1 VQRSERR
8 SRQWSM
14 RLAMRWA
21 KVGLRTKLFV
31 SYLAV
36 VLIGVATVFV
46 IMSAF
51 APDFFLTSMQ
61 SMMSGGGMGGGMM
74 GSSGGQGLSG
84 SNVTASLDTAFRQ
97 ALMQGLLLATVLATA
112 CALVLSYFVARQIAR
127 PVQRMLTATQRIG
140 GGHYA
145 ERVIVPV
152 ANSGDELG
160 QLAASFNEMASALEQ
175 TERRRVELV
184 GDVAHELRTPITTL
198 TGYLEG
204 LLDGV
209 VEPSPETWAKL
220 HTESLRLRR
229 LVDDLQE
236 LSRAEARQTPL
247 HITRI
252 LPESILNAAQERVAP
267 QFTEKGLDLR
277 IAAPTGLPAVSADV
291 DRAVQVLTNLLT
303 NALRYT
309 PAPGQVEVSVT
320 REVSMLAFQVRDTG
334 VGIAPE
340 NLSRVFERF
349 YRVEKSRTR
358 ALGGSGIGLTIA
370 KALVEAMHGTMR
382 VESAG
387 LGQGSAFTFTLPL
400 AA

>member
-1 VQRSERR
+1 MKWSKR
-8 SRQWSM
+8 WSM
-14 RLAMRWA
+14 RLATWWA
-21 KVGLRTKLFV
+21 KTSLRTKLFI

-46 IMSAF
+46 IMSLF
-51 APDFFLTSMQ
+51 APNFFTTAMG
-61 SMMSGGGMGGGMM
+61 SMMPGGTMGGGMM
-74 GSSGGQGLSG
+74 GGTSGTGGQGSAG
-84 SNVTASLDTAFRQ
+84 SSVNASLDAAFRQ
-97 ALMQGLLLATVLATA
+97 ALMQGLVLAAGLATA
-112 CALVLSYFVARQIAR
+112 GALVVSYFVARQIAH
-127 PVQRMLTATQRIG
+127 PVQRMLTATRRIG
-140 GGHYA
+140 SGHYA

-152 ANSGDELG
+152 ANTGDELG
-160 QLAASFNEMASALEQ
+160 QLAASFNEMASALET

-209 VEPSPETWAKL
+209 VESSPETWAKL

-236 LSRAEARQTPL
+236 LSRAEARQIPL
-247 HITRI
+247 HVARTS
-252 LPESILNAAQERVAP
+252 PESILSAAQARIAP
-267 QFTEKGLDLR
+267 HYTEKGLDLR
-277 IAAPTGLPAVSADV
+277 IVSPSGLPDVAADP

-309 PAPGQVEVSVT
+309 PAPGRIEVSVM
-320 REVSMLAFQVRDTG
+320 REGGMLAFHVHDSG
-334 VGIAPE
+334 MGIAQDD
-340 NLSRVFERF
+340 LTRVFERF
-349 YRVEKSRTR
+349 YRVDKARTR
-358 ALGGSGIGLTIA
+358 TLGGSGIGLTIS

-382 VESAG
+382 AESAG
-387 LGQGSAFTFTLPL
+387 LGKGSTFTFTLPL

>member
-1 VQRSERR
+1 MSF
-8 SRQWSM
+8 
-14 RLAMRWA
+14 ATRWA
-21 KVGLRTKLFV
+21 KVSLRTKLFI

-61 SMMSGGGMGGGMM
+61 SMMSGGNMGGGMM
-74 GSSGGQGLSG
+74 GGTGGQGTSE
-84 SNVTASLDTAFRQ
+84 SAVTASLNAAFRQ
-97 ALMQGLLLATVLATA
+97 ALMQGLLLSTVVATA
-112 CALVLSYFVARQIAR
+112 GALVLSYFVARQIAQ
-127 PVQRMLTATQRIG
+127 PVQRMLNATRRIG
-140 GGHYA
+140 SGHYA
-145 ERVIVPV
+145 ERVVV
-152 ANSGDELG
+152 SAANTGDELG
-160 QLAASFNEMASALEQ
+160 QLATSFNDMASALEQ

-236 LSRAEARQTPL
+236 LSRAEARQISL

-252 LPESILNAAQERVAP
+252 SPESILSAAQERVAP
-267 QFTEKGLDLR
+267 QFAEKGLALHVASGAD
-277 IAAPTGLPAVSADV
+277 LPAVSADS

-309 PAPGQVEVSVT
+309 AAPGRVEVSAM
-320 REVSMLAFQVRDTG
+320 REGDMLAFQVRDTG

-340 NLSRVFERF
+340 DLPRVFERF

-370 KALVEAMHGTMR
+370 KALVEAMRGTMR

-387 LGQGSAFTFTLPL
+387 LGQGSIFTFTLPI

>member
-1 VQRSERR
+1 
-8 SRQWSM
+8 M
-14 RLAMRWA
+14 RLATRWA
-21 KVGLRTKLFV
+21 NVGLRTKLFI

-36 VLIGVATVFV
+36 VLIGVATIFV
-46 IMSAF
+46 IMTAF

-61 SMMSGGGMGGGMM
+61 SMMSGSGGGMGSGMM
-74 GSSGGQGLSG
+74 GGSGGQGPSG
-84 SNVTASLDTAFRQ
+84 SEVTASLDAAFRQ
-97 ALMQGLLLATVLATA
+97 ALMQGLLLSTVLATA
-112 CALVLSYFVARQIAR
+112 SALVLSFFVARQIAR
-127 PVQRMLTATQRIG
+127 PVQRILTATQRIG
-140 GGHYA
+140 SGHYA
-145 ERVIVPV
+145 ERVVVPV
-152 ANSGDELG
+152 ANTGDELG
-160 QLAASFNEMASALEQ
+160 QLAASFNDMAGALEQ

-209 VEPSPETWAKL
+209 VEPSPATWAKL

-236 LSRAEARQTPL
+236 LSRAEARQIPL
-247 HITRI
+247 HITPTS
-252 LPESILNAAQERVAP
+252 PESILSAAQERVAS
-267 QFTEKGLDLR
+267 QFAEKGLDLHITSAR
-277 IAAPTGLPAVSADV
+277 DLPAVSADT

-309 PAPGQVEVSVT
+309 PTPGRVEVSVT
-320 REVSMLAFQVRDTG
+320 RVGNMLAFRVRDTG

-340 NLSRVFERF
+340 NMSRVFERF

-370 KALVEAMHGTMR
+370 KALIEAMHGAIR

-387 LGQGSAFTFTLPL
+387 LDQGSAFTFTLPI

>member
-1 VQRSERR
+1 
-8 SRQWSM
+8 M
-14 RLAMRWA
+14 RLATRWA
-21 KVGLRTKLFV
+21 NVGLRTKLFI

-36 VLIGVATVFV
+36 VLIGVATIFV
-46 IMSAF
+46 IMTAF

-61 SMMSGGGMGGGMM
+61 SMMLGSGGGMGSGMM
-74 GSSGGQGLSG
+74 GGSGGQGPSG
-84 SNVTASLDTAFRQ
+84 SEVTASLDAAFRQ
-97 ALMQGLLLATVLATA
+97 ALMQGLLLSTVLATA
-112 CALVLSYFVARQIAR
+112 SALVLSFFVARQIAR

-140 GGHYA
+140 SGHYA
-145 ERVIVPV
+145 ERVVVPV
-152 ANSGDELG
+152 ANTGDELG
-160 QLAASFNEMASALEQ
+160 QLAASFNDMAGALEQ

-209 VEPSPETWAKL
+209 VEPSPATWAKL

-236 LSRAEARQTPL
+236 LSRAEARQIPL
-247 HITRI
+247 HITPTS
-252 LPESILNAAQERVAP
+252 PESILSAAQERVAS
-267 QFTEKGLDLR
+267 QFAEKGLDLHITSAR
-277 IAAPTGLPAVSADV
+277 DLPAVSADT

-309 PAPGQVEVSVT
+309 PTPGRVEVSVT
-320 REVSMLAFQVRDTG
+320 RVGNMLAFRVRDTG

-370 KALVEAMHGTMR
+370 KALIEAMHGAIR

-387 LGQGSAFTFTLPL
+387 LDQGSAFTFTLPI

>member
-1 VQRSERR
+1 
-8 SRQWSM
+8 M
-14 RLAMRWA
+14 RLATRWSN
-21 KVGLRTKLFV
+21 VSLRTKLFI
-31 SYLAV
+31 SYFAV

-61 SMMSGGGMGGGMM
+61 SMMSGSGGSMGNGMM
-74 GSSGGQGLSG
+74 GGSGESGLSG
-84 SNVTASLDTAFRQ
+84 SAVTASLDAAFRQ
-97 ALMQGLLLATVLATA
+97 ALMQGLLLSTVLATA
-112 CALVLSYFVARQIAR
+112 CALVLSFFVARQIAR

-140 GGHYA
+140 SGHYA
-145 ERVIVPV
+145 ERVVVPV
-152 ANSGDELG
+152 ANTGDELG
-160 QLAASFNEMASALEQ
+160 QLAASFNDMAGALEQ

-209 VEPSPETWAKL
+209 VESSPATWAKL

-236 LSRAEARQTPL
+236 LSRAEARQIPL
-247 HITRI
+247 HITPTS
-252 LPESILNAAQERVAP
+252 PESILSAAQERVAP
-267 QFTEKGLDLR
+267 QFAEKGLDLH
-277 IAAPTGLPAVSADV
+277 IASARDLPAVSADT

-309 PAPGQVEVSVT
+309 PAPGRVEVGVT
-320 REVSMLAFQVRDTG
+320 REGNMLAFRVRDTG

-340 NLSRVFERF
+340 YLSRVFERF
-349 YRVEKSRTR
+349 YRIEKSRTR

-370 KALVEAMHGTMR
+370 KALIEAMHGAIR

-387 LGQGSAFTFTLPL
+387 LDQGSAFTFTLPI

>member
-1 VQRSERR
+1 MQRAS
-8 SRQWSM
+8 QW
-14 RLAMRWA
+14 AMRWA
-21 KVGLRTKLFV
+21 KVSLRTKLFV

-51 APDFFLTSMQ
+51 APDFFTTAMG

-74 GSSGGQGLSG
+74 GGQGTSG
-84 SNVTASLDTAFRQ
+84 SDVTASLDAAFRQ
-97 ALMQGLLLATVLATA
+97 ALMQGLVLATA
-112 CALVLSYFVARQIAR
+112 LATVCALVLSYFVARQIAR
-127 PVQRMLTATQRIG
+127 PVQQMLTATRRIG

-145 ERVIVPV
+145 ERVVVPV
-152 ANSGDELG
+152 TNTGDELG

-209 VEPSPETWAKL
+209 VESSPETWAKL

-236 LSRAEARQTPL
+236 LSRAEARQIPL
-247 HITRI
+247 HAIRI
-252 LPESILNAAQERVAP
+252 APASIISAAQERVAP
-267 QFTEKGLDLR
+267 QYAEKDLELH
-277 IAAPTGLPAVSADV
+277 IGTFTGLPDVSADP

-309 PAPGQVEVSVT
+309 PAPGRVEVGVT
-320 REVSMLAFQVRDTG
+320 RVGNMLAFQVKDTG

-340 NLSRVFERF
+340 DLSRIFERF

-358 ALGGSGIGLTIA
+358 TLGGTGIGLTIA
-370 KALVEAMHGTMR
+370 KALVEAMHGTIR
-382 VESAG
+382 AESAG
-387 LGQGSAFTFTLPL
+387 PGKGSIFTFTLPI

>member
-1 VQRSERR
+1 
-8 SRQWSM
+8 M
-14 RLAMRWA
+14 RLATRWA
-21 KVGLRTKLFV
+21 NVGLRTKLFI

-36 VLIGVATVFV
+36 VLIGVATIFV
-46 IMSAF
+46 IMTAF

-61 SMMSGGGMGGGMM
+61 SMMLGSGGGMGSGMM
-74 GSSGGQGLSG
+74 GGSGGQGPSG
-84 SNVTASLDTAFRQ
+84 SEVTASLDAAFRQ
-97 ALMQGLLLATVLATA
+97 ALMQGLLLSTVLATA
-112 CALVLSYFVARQIAR
+112 SALVLSFFVARQIAR
-127 PVQRMLTATQRIG
+127 PVQRILTATQRIG
-140 GGHYA
+140 SGHYA
-145 ERVIVPV
+145 ERVVVPV
-152 ANSGDELG
+152 ANTGDELG
-160 QLAASFNEMASALEQ
+160 QLAASFNDMAGALEQ

-209 VEPSPETWAKL
+209 VEPSPATWAKL

-236 LSRAEARQTPL
+236 LSRAEARQIPL
-247 HITRI
+247 HITPTS
-252 LPESILNAAQERVAP
+252 PESILSAAQERVAS
-267 QFTEKGLDLR
+267 QFAEKGLDLHITSAR
-277 IAAPTGLPAVSADV
+277 DLPAVSADT

-309 PAPGQVEVSVT
+309 PTPGRVEVSVT
-320 REVSMLAFQVRDTG
+320 RVGNMLAFRVRDTG

-370 KALVEAMHGTMR
+370 KALIEAMHGAIR

-387 LGQGSAFTFTLPL
+387 LDQGSAFTFTLPI

>member
-1 VQRSERR
+1 
-8 SRQWSM
+8 M
-14 RLAMRWA
+14 
-21 KVGLRTKLFV
+21 
-31 SYLAV
+31 
-36 VLIGVATVFV
+36 
-46 IMSAF
+46 
-51 APDFFLTSMQ
+51 
-61 SMMSGGGMGGGMM
+61 MGG
-74 GSSGGQGLSG
+74 SGGQGLSG
-84 SNVTASLDTAFRQ
+84 SNVTASLDAAFRQ
-97 ALMQGLLLATVLATA
+97 ALMQGLLLATVLAAA

-127 PVQRMLTATQRIG
+127 PIQRMLTATQRIG

-145 ERVIVPV
+145 ERVVVPV
-152 ANSGDELG
+152 ANTGDELG
-160 QLAASFNEMASALEQ
+160 KLAASFNKMASALEQ

-209 VEPSPETWAKL
+209 VQPSPETWAKL

-236 LSRAEARQTPL
+236 LSRAEARQLPL
-247 HITRI
+247 NITRVS
-252 LPESILNAAQERVAP
+252 PESILNAAQERVAP
-267 QFTEKGLDLR
+267 QFDEKGLDLR
-277 IAAPTGLPAVSADV
+277 IASAAGLPAVAADA

-309 PAPGQVEVSVT
+309 PAPGRVDVSVI
-320 REVSMLAFQVRDTG
+320 REGNMLAFQVHDTG

-340 NLSRVFERF
+340 ILSRVFERF

>member
-1 VQRSERR
+1 
-8 SRQWSM
+8 
-14 RLAMRWA
+14 
-21 KVGLRTKLFV
+21 
-31 SYLAV
+31 
-36 VLIGVATVFV
+36 
-46 IMSAF
+46 
-51 APDFFLTSMQ
+51 
-61 SMMSGGGMGGGMM
+61 MGG
-74 GSSGGQGLSG
+74 SGGQGASG
-84 SNVTASLDTAFRQ
+84 SDVTASLDAAFRQ
-97 ALMQGLLLATVLATA
+97 ALMQGLLLATILATA

-127 PVQRMLTATQRIG
+127 PVQRMLTATRRIG
-140 GGHYA
+140 SGHYA
-145 ERVIVPV
+145 ERVVVPV

-209 VEPSPETWAKL
+209 VQPSPETWAKL
-220 HTESLRLRR
+220 HTEALRLRR

-236 LSRAEARQTPL
+236 LSRAEARQIPL

-252 LPESILNAAQERVAP
+252 APDSILSAAQERVAP
-267 QFTEKGLDLR
+267 QFAEKGLDLH
-277 IAAPTGLPAVSADV
+277 IAAPTGLPAVSADA

-309 PAPGQVEVSVT
+309 PVPGHVKVRVA
-320 REVSMLAFQVRDTG
+320 REGPMLAFQVHDTG

-358 ALGGSGIGLTIA
+358 ALGGTGIGLTIA
-370 KALVEAMHGTMR
+370 KALVESMHGTMR

>member
-1 VQRSERR
+1 M
-8 SRQWSM
+8 QWVK
-14 RLAMRWA
+14 RWATQWAVRWA
-21 KVGLRTKLFV
+21 KTSLRTKLFI
-31 SYLAV
+31 SYLAL

-46 IMSAF
+46 VMSAF
-51 APDFFLTSMQ
+51 APDFFINSMN
-61 SMMSGGGMGGGMM
+61 SMMSGQGMGNGMM
-74 GSSGGQGLSG
+74 GGQGSSGSA
-84 SNVTASLDTAFRQ
+84 TTDSLNAAFRQ
-97 ALMQGLLLATVLATA
+97 ALMQGLILATA
-112 CALVLSYFVARQIAR
+112 LAAVGALVLSYFVARQIAR
-127 PVQRMLTATQRIG
+127 PVQQMLKATQRIG

-145 ERVIVPV
+145 ERVVIPV
-152 ANSGDELG
+152 ANTGDELG
-160 QLAASFNEMASALEQ
+160 QLATSFNEMASALEQ

-236 LSRAEARQTPL
+236 LSRAEARQIPL
-247 HITRI
+247 HAK
-252 LPESILNAAQERVAP
+252 SISPASIIGVAQERVESQYA
-267 QFTEKGLDLR
+267 EKGLELDIGAL
-277 IAAPTGLPAVSADV
+277 TGLPDVSADP
-291 DRAVQVLTNLLT
+291 DRAVQALTNLLT

-309 PAPGQVEVSVT
+309 PSPGRVEITVT
-320 REVSMLAFQVRDTG
+320 REGNMLAFHVRDTG

-340 NLSRVFERF
+340 NLPRVFERF

-358 ALGGSGIGLTIA
+358 ALGGTGIGLTIS
-370 KALVEAMHGTMR
+370 KALVEAMRGTMR
-382 VESAG
+382 AESAG
-387 LGQGSAFTFTLPL
+387 LGKGSMFTFTLPI